1 MTCNTDEG
9 KCVAIGMDEST
20 LVEDSEGKVY
30 FNGAT
35 VRMETTDATPS
46 VRAKEVYIKDDSST
60 HLSVSYRENNKM
72 ITVVKANRLNTIKS
86 EEKTY
91 VEVKSCT
98 HENISYVS
106 LGSEQ
111 HHASCESCGVNY
123 DEAHII
129 GEPAVWNWA
138 DDHSEATA
146 VFPCP
151 CGYNLNIQ
159 TNSIEVKD
167 YLHKNVYTANVEYSG
182 KTYTNTVEVYKSD
195 IVITNESDWG
205 NFVQTVNDGTT
216 FAGQTITLTNN
227 ISVTTMAGT
236 DTHKFMGTFEGGGHT
251 ITFNYTAD
259 EDRAAPFRYVDG
271 ATFKNLKVTGTITT
285 SKKNAAVCWVGLTIK
300 PFLSPTV

>member
-1 MTCNTDEG
+1 MH
-9 KCVAIGMDEST
+9 
-20 LVEDSEGKVY
+20 
-30 FNGAT
+30 
-35 VRMETTDATPS
+35 P
-46 VRAKEVYIKDDSST
+46 
-60 HLSVSYRENNKM
+60 
-72 ITVVKANRLNTIKS
+72 
-86 EEKTY
+86 
-91 VEVKSCT
+91 
-98 HENISYVS
+98 
-106 LGSEQ
+106 
-111 HHASCESCGVNY
+111 VNY

-167 YLHKNVYTANVEYSG
+167 YLNKNVYMANVEYSG
-182 KTYTNTVEVYKSD
+182 MTYTNTVEVYKSD

-205 NFVQTVNDGTT
+205 NFVQTINDGTT

-259 EDRAAPFRYVDG
+259 EDRAVPLR
-271 ATFKNLKVTGTITT
+271 
-285 SKKNAAVCWVGLTIK
+285 
-300 PFLSPTV
+300 